1 MKPRRDVEETFKI
14 GLTLKEKTK
23 KKAEASSEPPIPNRN
38 NHKNRKQRKQR
49 TEEINHTIN
58 KINF

>member
-23 KKAEASSEPPIPNRN
+23 KKAEASSELLFQIETTI
-38 NHKNRKQRKQR
+38 R
-49 TEEINHTIN
+49 TENRENREQKKSITQ
-58 KINF
+58 